1 MKVKK
6 TYRLEQETINE
17 LEKLCA
23 DSGKSAT
30 EVIEGAIHDAIRLPD
45 TERAGEGWA
54 QTVDYRKL
62 YEKLVGEAEE
72 LGFDREFVD
81 WEVSICDWRADPV
94 AVALH
99 EWIVDN
105 DQAEVAAKAKS
116 QIEWEM
122 RIVGTA
128 SERRRERAV
137 ASWRKKAAHADDPLL
152 TLGLSNAVR
161 SAENEAMIAEVP
173 DIAI

>member
-1 MKVKK
+1 MK
-6 TYRLEQETINE
+6 EM
-17 LEKLCA
+17 
-23 DSGKSAT
+23 
-30 EVIEGAIHDAIRLPD
+30 GA
-45 TERAGEGWA
+45 
-54 QTVDYRKL
+54 TVDYREL
-62 YEKLVGEAEE
+62 YEKLVGEAEGI
-72 LGFDREFVD
+72 GFDREFVD

-105 DQAEVAAKAKS
+105 EPAEVTAKAKS

-137 ASWRKKAAHADDPLL
+137 ASWRKKAAPADDPLV

>member
-1 MKVKK
+1 M
-6 TYRLEQETINE
+6 TGIGSDE
-17 LEKLCA
+17 
-23 DSGKSAT
+23 G
-30 EVIEGAIHDAIRLPD
+30 EGA
-45 TERAGEGWA
+45 
-54 QTVDYRKL
+54 TVDYRKL

-105 DQAEVAAKAKS
+105 DPAEVAAKAKS

-137 ASWRKKAAHADDPLL
+137 ASWRKKAAHADDPLV